1 MSKNIVLMVAAVFL
15 SVMTATGQK
24 KQPSKVQQTSIKTSI
39 AAGKLVY
46 TQYCLSCHM
55 ADGGGVQ
62 NMNPP
67 LIKTS
72 FINGEKSKLISVV
85 LKGKSQQEIDGE
97 TYNNV
102 MASFNYLTDKEIA
115 DVLTYVRNSFGNK
128 KTAVTVAEVKKVRAK
143 K

>member
-1 MSKNIVLMVAAVFL
+1 MLKNYLLMGGAVFL
-15 SVMTATGQK
+15 LVMAAAGQNT
-24 KQPSKVQQTSIKTSI
+24 QPVKVQQPSVKTSI

-55 ADGGGVQ
+55 TDGGGVQ

-72 FINGEKSKLISVV
+72 FINGDKFKLVSVV
-85 LKGKSQQEIDGE
+85 LNGMSRQEIDGE

-102 MASFNYLTDKEIA
+102 MAPFNFLTDKEIA

-128 KTAVTVAEVKKVRAK
+128 KSAVTVADVKKVRAK

>member
-1 MSKNIVLMVAAVFL
+1 MTRNIGLTAIAILLMGATAAQNKPISKA
-15 SVMTATGQK
+15 QQ
-24 KQPSKVQQTSIKTSI
+24 QPSIKTSI

-72 FINGEKSKLISVV
+72 FINGEKSKLVSVV
-85 LKGKSQQEIDGE
+85 LNGMSQKEIDGE

-102 MASFNYLTDKEIA
+102 MAPFNYLTDKQIA

-128 KTAVTVAEVKKVRAK
+128 KTAVTVAEVKKARTNK
-143 K
+143 